1 MSFYLFPFCRPR
13 SPSQTTESL
22 QYYRVL
28 YLIIPEVHRNKG
40 ACQTSM
46 RSGAML
52 TNWRFVCNAYAA
64 TEAGHRLMFLR
75 MPGVNR
81 QGQAH
86 IVSTAIVSPG
96 SGKEGREVGA
106 TPWFR
111 TWFSIDP
118 QPASISPTINISI
131 VFICA
136 FLVDCGRTIRHPP
149 IKNDSSAICYASEA
163 KEFGVLTHIAATESV
178 SLCTRRKS

>member
-1 MSFYLFPFCRPR
+1 
-13 SPSQTTESL
+13 
-22 QYYRVL
+22 
-28 YLIIPEVHRNKG
+28 
-40 ACQTSM
+40 M
-46 RSGAML
+46 R
-52 TNWRFVCNAYAA
+52 
-64 TEAGHRLMFLR
+64 
-75 MPGVNR
+75 GVNR

-96 SGKEGREVGA
+96 SGTGVEA

-136 FLVDCGRTIRHPP
+136 FLIDCGQIICHSA
-149 IKNDSSAICYASEA
+149 IKNDCGAI
-163 KEFGVLTHIAATESV
+163 L
-178 SLCTRRKS
+178 

>member
-1 MSFYLFPFCRPR
+1 MLHSKTR
-13 SPSQTTESL
+13 
-22 QYYRVL
+22 
-28 YLIIPEVHRNKG
+28 RNSVP
-40 ACQTSM
+40 ATDHTS
-46 RSGAML
+46 RQSR
-52 TNWRFVCNAYAA
+52 T
-64 TEAGHRLMFLR
+64 GHRLMFLR
-75 MPGVNR
+75 MPGVNS

-96 SGKEGREVGA
+96 SGKGSREVEA

-136 FLVDCGRTIRHPP
+136 FLIDCGRTIR
-149 IKNDSSAICYASEA
+149 IRQSKAILARSLGAGRSCTVSAEDD
-163 KEFGVLTHIAATESV
+163 L
-178 SLCTRRKS
+178 RRKFRDVRGSRQRGLKRTIKSRLRR

>member
-1 MSFYLFPFCRPR
+1 MLHSKTR
-13 SPSQTTESL
+13 
-22 QYYRVL
+22 
-28 YLIIPEVHRNKG
+28 RNSVP
-40 ACQTSM
+40 ATDHTS
-46 RSGAML
+46 RQSR
-52 TNWRFVCNAYAA
+52 T
-64 TEAGHRLMFLR
+64 GHRLMFLR

-96 SGKEGREVGA
+96 SGKGSREVEA

-136 FLVDCGRTIRHPP
+136 FLIDCGRTIR
-149 IKNDSSAICYASEA
+149 IRQSKAILARSLGAGRSCTVSADDD
-163 KEFGVLTHIAATESV
+163 L
-178 SLCTRRKS
+178 RRKFRDVRGSRQRGLKRTIKSRLRR

>member
-1 MSFYLFPFCRPR
+1 MPSKLVAQREHCYGLP
-13 SPSQTTESL
+13 SPNKSTKRRRQLRRRFGRLHLSLPNSQHGVIMIAGVQDS
-22 QYYRVL
+22 
-28 YLIIPEVHRNKG
+28 
-40 ACQTSM
+40 SM

-96 SGKEGREVGA
+96 SGKGGREVGA

-118 QPASISPTINISI
+118 QPASINPTINISI

-136 FLVDCGRTIRHPP
+136 FLVDCGRI
-149 IKNDSSAICYASEA
+149 
-163 KEFGVLTHIAATESV
+163 
-178 SLCTRRKS
+178 

>member
-1 MSFYLFPFCRPR
+1 
-13 SPSQTTESL
+13 
-22 QYYRVL
+22 
-28 YLIIPEVHRNKG
+28 
-40 ACQTSM
+40 
-46 RSGAML
+46 
-52 TNWRFVCNAYAA
+52 
-64 TEAGHRLMFLR
+64 

-96 SGKEGREVGA
+96 SGKGGREVEA

-136 FLVDCGRTIRHPP
+136 FLVDCGRIICRPA
-149 IKNDSSAICYASEA
+149 IKNDSSAMILSR
-163 KEFGVLTHIAATESV
+163 LHSSV
-178 SLCTRRKS
+178 HALGDEIHDSYQRRD